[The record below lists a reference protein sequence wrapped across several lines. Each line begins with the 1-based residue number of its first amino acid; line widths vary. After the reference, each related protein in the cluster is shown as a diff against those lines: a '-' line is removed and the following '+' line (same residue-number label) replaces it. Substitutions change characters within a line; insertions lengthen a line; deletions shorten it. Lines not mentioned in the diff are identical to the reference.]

1 MKQVQKQL
9 KDVDPQAEGE
19 AQLNQYVAG
28 GSNSG
33 AAARAAAARARRGA
47 AQEPEESLDPVSAV
61 EEQVRATLDAHPD
74 TQTVEVR
81 KGDSFGRIAKRHGIP
96 PVYIKRLN
104 PGVDSRKLQP
114 GDKLRVPSAAAI
126 ESLPYTQMDM
136 GEVPVQEQY
145 EPGSESWES
154 LFTRAAELAG
164 VPHWMTNEASR
175 KALESMFT
183 GAGKVPGENPG
194 GWVMR
199 PNERY
204 DDRNKVENRDQ
215 WFDIRDELREG
226 RIEGQD
232 HVRKGARSSAIGL
245 GQLLVSNYDAYAPGG
260 RTSMGDPLAEAVAML
275 NYIRETYGTPQ
286 KAWQEKLATKVY

>member
-9 KDVDPQAEGE
+9 KPADSQADAE
-19 AQLNQYVAG
+19 AELHHYGA

-33 AAARAAAARARRGA
+33 AAARAAAARAKRGE
-47 AQEPEESLDPVSAV
+47 QVQPELDPVSAV
-61 EEQVRATLDAHPD
+61 EEEVRTALETHPD
-74 TQTVEVR
+74 TKTVEVR

-96 PVYIKRLN
+96 PVYIERLN
-104 PGVDSRKLQP
+104 PGVDSRRLKP
-114 GDKLRVPSAAAI
+114 GDTLKVPSAAAI

-145 EPGSESWES
+145 EPGSESWAA
-154 LFTRAAELAG
+154 LFTRAAELVG
-164 VPHWMTNEASR
+164 VPHWMTNKSSR
-175 KALESMFT
+175 RALESMFT

-204 DDRNKVENRDQ
+204 GDRNKVENREQ
-215 WFDIRDELREG
+215 WSDVRDELREG

-260 RTSMGDPLAEAVAML
+260 RTSMGDPLAEAIAML
-275 NYIRETYGTPQ
+275 NYIRDAYGAPE
-286 KAWQEKLATKVY
+286 KAWKEKLATKVY